1 MFTWLKKKLN
11 GSNDKLPATVQTG
24 NAPVAWTPAPGTVA
38 TTEYQKQGVVFF
50 VAGLLQ
56 EAAHCYRQLLLLDE
70 HNTAAHQALGDV
82 HKAQGNVVQAES
94 CYRRALELSPDAGIT
109 LYSLGL
115 LLDQKNQFAEAETCY
130 RKALQAQPD
139 DANVHYHLS
148 LNLKSQSRWQE
159 SESSCR
165 KALDIKP
172 DFSEAHAQLAASL
185 QQQGRLSE
193 AETSCRQAL
202 QLNPALASAHF
213 CLGMLAH
220 QHGKLT
226 DAEAAYRQA
235 LALQAGH
242 HGALDYLVLLLQGQG
257 RHAEIE
263 AAYQTAAAKNPGDA
277 TALCKL
283 ASMQMEF
290 GKLQEAKS
298 NLQKAISIQ
307 PDYADAHGTMGI
319 LLMSQGQYAVA
330 EACFKQVL
338 KIRPDD
344 AIVFDNL
351 GVIAYQQKRFPDA
364 LGYFKRAADLAPGM
378 VNTHNNL
385 ASVYKRF
392 GRLQEAADSYQ
403 HVLQLDA
410 SNPKAYDNL
419 AMIYAD
425 QGRLDEAIVL
435 YRKAMQMAPDAAEI
449 YSHLLFALN
458 YHPELSS
465 AAIYAEYD
473 AYDKRFAQPL
483 KQKWRTFSNQRNPQ
497 KRLKIGYV
505 SPDLFTHPVR
515 HFLEPLLAHHDKR
528 AFEVYAYS
536 YAQPEWEDAVTRRYQ
551 SYVDHWVQTLNMSE
565 DAMAERIRA
574 DGIDI
579 LIDLAGH
586 TGNHR
591 LQVFARKP
599 APVSTSWLGFAYTT
613 GVKAIDYML
622 MDSTCLPA
630 GCEAFFAE
638 QAWRLETPG
647 YAFRPSEN
655 MGSVNSL
662 PALQCGHI
670 TFGSLSRVIR
680 INDKVI
686 AVWAGI
692 LHKVE
697 GAKLIIDSISFA
709 EASMQEAIIAKFEAH
724 GISRSRLEI
733 GFHSPP
739 WDVMRKIDIHLD
751 CFPHNSGTTLFESLY
766 MGTPY
771 ITLASR
777 PSMGLLGS
785 SILEGAGHPE
795 WIARSEQEY
804 IDKAAALA
812 SDLSHLAQV
821 RRDLREQTQA
831 SALMDEKGFTAKV
844 EAAYRSMWAR
854 WCEQNPS

>member
-1 MFTWLKKKLN
+1 MFTWLK
-11 GSNDKLPATVQTG
+11 DKLTSSKAHISS
-24 NAPVAWTPAPGTVA
+24 APSPWTPSPGSVA
-38 TTEYQKQGVVFF
+38 TTEYQKQGKIFF
-50 VAGLLQ
+50 DAGQLQ
-56 EAAHCYRQLLLLDE
+56 EARHCYQQLLLLDAD
-70 HNTAAHQALGDV
+70 NAVAHHTLGDIQV
-82 HKAQGNVVQAES
+82 AQGNVIEAES
-94 CYRRALELSPDAGIT
+94 CYRRALELTPEAGLT
-109 LYSLGL
+109 LHSLGL
-115 LLDQKNQFAEAETCY
+115 ILDQQNRFAEAEAAY
-130 RKALQAQPD
+130 RKALQTTPD
-139 DANVHYHLS
+139 DANTHYHLS

-165 KALDIKP
+165 KALDIQP
-172 DFSEAHAQLAASL
+172 DFSEAHAHLAALL
-185 QQQGRLSE
+185 QQQGRMNE
-193 AETSCRQAL
+193 AEASCRKAL

-220 QHGKLT
+220 QQGRLA

-242 HGALDYLVLLLQGQG
+242 HGALDYLAVLLQGQG
-257 RHAEIE
+257 RYAETE
-263 AAYQTAAAKNPGDA
+263 TAYLTAAANTPGDA
-277 TALCKL
+277 TPLCKL
-283 ASMQMEF
+283 ASMQMDF
-290 GKLQEAKS
+290 GKLQEAER
-298 NLQKAISIQ
+298 NLRKAISIQ

-319 LLMSQGQYAVA
+319 LLMSVGQFPAA
-330 EACFKQVL
+330 EASFQQVL

-351 GVIAYQQKRFPDA
+351 GVIAYQQKHFA
-364 LGYFKRAADLAPGM
+364 NAIIYFKRATELAPGM
-378 VNTHNNL
+378 LNAHNNL
-385 ASVYKRF
+385 ASVYKRL

-403 HVLQLDA
+403 YVLQTDA
-410 SNPKAYDNL
+410 SNPKSYDNL

-425 QGRLDEAIVL
+425 QGQLDEAIAL
-435 YRKAMQMAPDAAEI
+435 YRKAMQLAPDAAEI

-473 AYDKRFAQPL
+473 GYDQRFAQPL
-483 KQKWRTFSNQRNPQ
+483 KQKWRAFSNQRDAG

-528 AFEVYAYS
+528 EFEVHVYS
-536 YAQPEWEDAVTRRYQ
+536 YAQPEWEDAVTKRYQ
-551 SYVDHWVQTLNMSE
+551 SYADHWVQTLTMSD

-599 APVSTSWLGFAYTT
+599 APVSASWLGFAYTT
-613 GVKAIDYML
+613 GIKAIDFML
-622 MDSTCLPA
+622 MDSTCMPA

-638 QAWRLETPG
+638 QPWRLETPG

-662 PALQCGHI
+662 PALQNGYI
-670 TFGSLSRVIR
+670 SFGSLSRAIR

-692 LHKVE
+692 LHKVA
-697 GAKLIIDSISFA
+697 GAKLIIDSVSFA
-709 EASMQEAIIAKFEAH
+709 ESSMQESFIAKFEAH
-724 GISRSRLEI
+724 GIPRSRLDI

-739 WDVMRKIDIHLD
+739 WDTMRKIDIGLD

-766 MGTPY
+766 MGVPY
-771 ITLASR
+771 VTLADR

-795 WIARSEQEY
+795 WIARTEQEY
-804 IDKAAALA
+804 IDKAVALA
-812 SDLSHLAQV
+812 SDMANLAQL
-821 RRDLREQTQA
+821 RRGLREQTKA
-831 SALMDEKGFTAKV
+831 SALMDETGFTRKV
-844 EAAYRSMWAR
+844 ETAYRSMWNA
-854 WCEQNPS
+854 WCEKNPS